1 MLEAITQKVDSSAV
15 RHPNGE
21 KVAGSFAD
29 RPAFYT
35 ATHHKQLGYQTLTLK
50 VCNLSVG
57 VYRQSTGL
65 VRSTAAYVTLEC
77 GSVEP
82 NHSKNTQLQHKQGG
96 FR

>member
-1 MLEAITQKVDSSAV
+1 MRARCRGSGKLSA
-15 RHPNGE
+15 
-21 KVAGSFAD
+21 
-29 RPAFYT
+29 AFYT
-35 ATHHKQLGYQTLTLK
+35 ATHHKQQLGYQTLTLK